1 MNLYNKILLI
11 SLSSFFAITLFAK
24 DFTIELTFDN
34 FFLESQKIFVQD
46 LNQISSR
53 NDLENLIKAQDW
65 IHEYKINFK
74 PFTKSA
80 KLSIS
85 SRKPY
90 FILNNNY
97 FIDKNLK
104 KFRFDETQ
112 LDLILVEGPIID
124 LKEPMNIINFFEI
137 KRFNQLSIKRI
148 IYTYVAGWE
157 IHTNSFKIKIG
168 KNITDQKLKSLEDT
182 LNYLYENRKIPS
194 MIDLRNKDGVALSY
208 GK

>member
-11 SLSSFFAITLFAK
+11 FLSPFFAITLFAK
-24 DFTIELTFDN
+24 DFAIELTFDN

-65 IHEYKINFK
+65 IDEYKINFK

-85 SRKPY
+85 SRKPS

-124 LKEPMNIINFFEI
+124 LKEPMSIINFFEI

>member
-1 MNLYNKILLI
+1 MNLFNKILLI
-11 SLSSFFAITLFAK
+11 FLSPFFAITLFAK
-24 DFTIELTFDN
+24 DFSIELTFDN

-65 IHEYKINFK
+65 IDEYKINFK

-80 KLSIS
+80 KLTIS

-97 FIDKNLK
+97 FIDQNLK

-112 LDLILVEGPIID
+112 LDLILVEGPIND
-124 LKEPMNIINFFEI
+124 LRSPMNIINFFEI
-137 KRFNQLSIKRI
+137 KAFNQLIIKRI

-157 IHTNSFKIKIG
+157 VHTNSFKIKIG

>member
-1 MNLYNKILLI
+1 MNLCNKILLVF
-11 SLSSFFAITLFAK
+11 LSPFFAITLFAK

-65 IHEYKINFK
+65 IDEYKINFK

-80 KLSIS
+80 QLSIS

>member
-11 SLSSFFAITLFAK
+11 FLSPFFAITLFAK

-65 IHEYKINFK
+65 IDEYKINFK

-80 KLSIS
+80 KLTIS

-97 FIDKNLK
+97 FIDQNLK

-112 LDLILVEGPIID
+112 LDLILVEGPIND
-124 LKEPMNIINFFEI
+124 LRLPMNIINFFEI
-137 KRFNQLSIKRI
+137 KAFNQLIIKRI

-157 IHTNSFKIKIG
+157 VHTNSFKIKIG

>member
-1 MNLYNKILLI
+1 MNLFNKILLI
-11 SLSSFFAITLFAK
+11 FLSPFFAITLFAK
-24 DFTIELTFDN
+24 DFSIELTFDN

-65 IHEYKINFK
+65 IDKYKINFK

-80 KLSIS
+80 KLTIS

-97 FIDKNLK
+97 FIDQNLK

-112 LDLILVEGPIID
+112 LDLILVEGPIND
-124 LKEPMNIINFFEI
+124 LRLPMNIINFFEI
-137 KRFNQLSIKRI
+137 KAFNQLIIKRI

-157 IHTNSFKIKIG
+157 VHTNSFKIKIG

>member
-1 MNLYNKILLI
+1 MNLFNKILLI
-11 SLSSFFAITLFAK
+11 FLSPFFAITLFAK
-24 DFTIELTFDN
+24 DFSIELTFDN

-53 NDLENLIKAQDW
+53 NDLENLIKAHDW
-65 IHEYKINFK
+65 IDEYKINFK

-80 KLSIS
+80 KLTIS

-97 FIDKNLK
+97 FIDQNLK

-112 LDLILVEGPIID
+112 LDLILVEGPIND
-124 LKEPMNIINFFEI
+124 LRLPMNIINFFEI
-137 KRFNQLSIKRI
+137 KAFNQLIIKRI

-157 IHTNSFKIKIG
+157 VHTNSFKIKIG

>member
-65 IHEYKINFK
+65 IDEYKINFK

-208 GK
+208 VK

>member
-1 MNLYNKILLI
+1 MNLFNKILLI
-11 SLSSFFAITLFAK
+11 FLSHFFAITLFAK
-24 DFTIELTFDN
+24 DFSIELTFDN

-65 IHEYKINFK
+65 IDEYKINFK

-80 KLSIS
+80 KLTIS

-97 FIDKNLK
+97 FIDQNLK

-112 LDLILVEGPIID
+112 LDLILVEGPIND
-124 LKEPMNIINFFEI
+124 LRLPMNIINFFEI
-137 KRFNQLSIKRI
+137 KAFNQLIIKRI

-157 IHTNSFKIKIG
+157 VHTNSFKIKIG

>member
-1 MNLYNKILLI
+1 MNLYNKILLVF
-11 SLSSFFAITLFAK
+11 LSPFFAITLFAK

-65 IHEYKINFK
+65 IDEYKINFK

>member
-65 IHEYKINFK
+65 IDEYKINFK

-168 KNITDQKLKSLEDT
+168 KNITDQKLESLEDT

>member
-1 MNLYNKILLI
+1 MNLFNKILLI
-11 SLSSFFAITLFAK
+11 FLSPFFAITLFAK

-65 IHEYKINFK
+65 IDEYKINFK

-80 KLSIS
+80 KLTIS

-97 FIDKNLK
+97 FIDQNLK

-112 LDLILVEGPIID
+112 LDLILVEGPIND
-124 LKEPMNIINFFEI
+124 LRLPMNIINFFEI
-137 KRFNQLSIKRI
+137 KAFNQLIIKRI

-157 IHTNSFKIKIG
+157 VHTNSFKIKIG

>member
-1 MNLYNKILLI
+1 MNLFNKILLI
-11 SLSSFFAITLFAK
+11 FLSPFFAITLFAK
-24 DFTIELTFDN
+24 DFSIELTFDN

-65 IHEYKINFK
+65 IDEYKINFK

-80 KLSIS
+80 KLTIS

-97 FIDKNLK
+97 FIDQNLK

-112 LDLILVEGPIID
+112 LDLILVEGPIND
-124 LKEPMNIINFFEI
+124 LRLPMNIINFFEI
-137 KRFNQLSIKRI
+137 KAFNQLIIKRI

-157 IHTNSFKIKIG
+157 VHTNSFKIKIG

>member
-1 MNLYNKILLI
+1 MNLFNKILLI
-11 SLSSFFAITLFAK
+11 FLSPFFAITLFAK
-24 DFTIELTFDN
+24 DFSIELTFDN

-65 IHEYKINFK
+65 IDEYKINFK

-80 KLSIS
+80 KLTIS

-97 FIDKNLK
+97 FIDQNLK

-112 LDLILVEGPIID
+112 LDLILVEGPIND
-124 LKEPMNIINFFEI
+124 LRLPMNIINFFEI
-137 KRFNQLSIKRI
+137 KAFNQLIIKRI
-148 IYTYVAGWE
+148 IYTYFAGWE
-157 IHTNSFKIKIG
+157 VHTNSFKIKIG

>member
-24 DFTIELTFDN
+24 DFTIELTFNN

-65 IHEYKINFK
+65 IDEYKINFK

-137 KRFNQLSIKRI
+137 KKFNQLSIKRI

-168 KNITDQKLKSLEDT
+168 KNITDQKLESLEDT

>member
-11 SLSSFFAITLFAK
+11 FLSPFFAITLFAK

-65 IHEYKINFK
+65 IDEYKINFK

-137 KRFNQLSIKRI
+137 KRFNQLTIKRI

-157 IHTNSFKIKIG
+157 IHTNSFTIKIG

-194 MIDLRNKDGVALSY
+194 MIDLRNKDGVALRY
-208 GK
+208 CK

>member
-1 MNLYNKILLI
+1 MNLFNKILLI
-11 SLSSFFAITLFAK
+11 FLSPFFAITLFAK

-65 IHEYKINFK
+65 IDEYKINFK

-80 KLSIS
+80 KLTIS

-97 FIDKNLK
+97 FIDQNLK

-112 LDLILVEGPIID
+112 LDLILVEGPIND
-124 LKEPMNIINFFEI
+124 LRLPMNIINFFEI
-137 KRFNQLSIKRI
+137 KAFNQLI
-148 IYTYVAGWE
+148 I
-157 IHTNSFKIKIG
+157 
-168 KNITDQKLKSLEDT
+168 
-182 LNYLYENRKIPS
+182 
-194 MIDLRNKDGVALSY
+194 
-208 GK
+208 

>member
-65 IHEYKINFK
+65 IDEYKINFK

-194 MIDLRNKDGVALSY
+194 MIDLRYKDGVALSY
-208 GK
+208 VK

>member
-11 SLSSFFAITLFAK
+11 FLSPFFAITLFAK
-24 DFTIELTFDN
+24 DFSIELTFDN

-65 IHEYKINFK
+65 IDEYKINFK

-80 KLSIS
+80 KLTIS

-97 FIDKNLK
+97 FIDQNLK

-112 LDLILVEGPIID
+112 LDLILVEGPIND
-124 LKEPMNIINFFEI
+124 LRLPMNIINFFEI
-137 KRFNQLSIKRI
+137 KAFNQLIIKRI

-157 IHTNSFKIKIG
+157 VHTNSFKIKIG

>member
-11 SLSSFFAITLFAK
+11 FLSPFFAITLFAK

-46 LNQISSR
+46 LNQIRSR
-53 NDLENLIKAQDW
+53 NDLENLINAQDW
-65 IHEYKINFK
+65 IDEYKINFK

-112 LDLILVEGPIID
+112 LELILVEGPIID
-124 LKEPMNIINFFEI
+124 LNEPMNIINFFEI

>member
-65 IHEYKINFK
+65 IDEYKINFK

>member
-1 MNLYNKILLI
+1 MNLFNKILLI
-11 SLSSFFAITLFAK
+11 FLSPFFAITLFAK
-24 DFTIELTFDN
+24 DFSIELTFDN

-65 IHEYKINFK
+65 IDEYKINFK

-80 KLSIS
+80 KLTIS

-97 FIDKNLK
+97 FIDQNLK

-112 LDLILVEGPIID
+112 LDLILVEGPIND
-124 LKEPMNIINFFEI
+124 LRLPMNIINFFEI
-137 KRFNQLSIKRI
+137 KAFNQLIIKRI

-157 IHTNSFKIKIG
+157 VHTNSFKIKIG

-194 MIDLRNKDGVALSY
+194 MIDLRNKDGVALNY

>member
-1 MNLYNKILLI
+1 MNLFNKILLI
-11 SLSSFFAITLFAK
+11 FLSPFFAITLFAK
-24 DFTIELTFDN
+24 DFSIELTFDN

-65 IHEYKINFK
+65 IDEYKINFK

-80 KLSIS
+80 KLTIS

-97 FIDKNLK
+97 FIDQNLK

-112 LDLILVEGPIID
+112 LDLILVEGPIND
-124 LKEPMNIINFFEI
+124 LRLPMNIINFFEI
-137 KRFNQLSIKRI
+137 KAFNQLIIKRI

-157 IHTNSFKIKIG
+157 VHTNSFKIKYGFLLEILNCADFVKG
-168 KNITDQKLKSLEDT
+168 LKFI
-182 LNYLYENRKIPS
+182 LYSSIQS
-194 MIDLRNKDGVALSY
+194 
-208 GK
+208 

>member
-53 NDLENLIKAQDW
+53 NDLESLIKAQDW
-65 IHEYKINFK
+65 IDEYKINFK

>member
-1 MNLYNKILLI
+1 MNLFNKILLI
-11 SLSSFFAITLFAK
+11 FLSPFFAITLFAK
-24 DFTIELTFDN
+24 DFSIELTFDN

-65 IHEYKINFK
+65 IDEYKINFK

-80 KLSIS
+80 KLTIS

-97 FIDKNLK
+97 FIDQNLK

-112 LDLILVEGPIID
+112 LDLILVEGPIND
-124 LKEPMNIINFFEI
+124 LRLPMSIINFFEI
-137 KRFNQLSIKRI
+137 KAFNQLIIKRI

-157 IHTNSFKIKIG
+157 VHTNSFKIKIG

>member
-65 IHEYKINFK
+65 IDEYKINFK

-97 FIDKNLK
+97 FIDTNLK

-137 KRFNQLSIKRI
+137 KRFNRLSIKRI

>member
-65 IHEYKINFK
+65 IDEYKINFK

-112 LDLILVEGPIID
+112 LVLILVEGPIID

>member
-65 IHEYKINFK
+65 IDEYKINFK

-194 MIDLRNKDGVALSY
+194 MIDLRNKDGVALNY

>member
-1 MNLYNKILLI
+1 MNLFNKILLI
-11 SLSSFFAITLFAK
+11 FLSPFFAITLFAK
-24 DFTIELTFDN
+24 DFSIELTFDN

-65 IHEYKINFK
+65 IDEYKINFK

-80 KLSIS
+80 KLTIS

-97 FIDKNLK
+97 FIDQNLK

-112 LDLILVEGPIID
+112 LDLILVEGPIND
-124 LKEPMNIINFFEI
+124 LRLPMNIINFFEI

>member
-1 MNLYNKILLI
+1 MNLFNKILLI
-11 SLSSFFAITLFAK
+11 FLSPFFAITLFAK
-24 DFTIELTFDN
+24 DFSIELTFDN

-65 IHEYKINFK
+65 IDEYKINFK

-80 KLSIS
+80 KLTIS

-97 FIDKNLK
+97 FIDQNLK

-112 LDLILVEGPIID
+112 LDLILVEGPIND
-124 LKEPMNIINFFEI
+124 LRLPMNIINFFEI
-137 KRFNQLSIKRI
+137 KAFNQLIIKRI

-157 IHTNSFKIKIG
+157 VHTNSFKIKIG

-194 MIDLRNKDGVALSY
+194 MIDLRNKDVVALSY